1 MELGGGWSRWTL
13 ESGRVSEGF
22 LSLEAGRWQPAAW
35 RVSHGRVWAV
45 GCGRVAVASWA
56 VARGPVGLTDIR
68 IIGYGY

>member
-13 ESGRVSEGF
+13 ESGRVVELSEGF
-22 LSLEAGRWQPAAW
+22 AVEWPS
-35 RVSHGRVWAV
+35 GRVW
-45 GCGRVAVASWA
+45 AVASWA